1 MLTRLEELRIL
12 YRLLGEAR
20 DMLMA
25 KPWLV
30 AVWQDVA
37 GPPFGHLSALR
48 FLLQSR
54 VLPDHRVS
62 EGCLAYPYTAFQT
75 WYLQDKS
82 DQGRKLLVDVVLV
95 EADFRQAADPRS
107 PLQEGFPPPSI
118 YLIPS
123 LEPWTPHV
131 VTYYL
136 LLNISATI
144 FHDYRPVK
152 EKLKCF
158 PSPFHLSTDVQS
170 LVEDIWHLDHGN
182 HEERVECLQQ
192 AQQQAS
198 AALRP
203 LLDALWAPA
212 VRPLLQCQP
221 PLALRSPDH
230 LQVAFE
236 PEQMTL
242 QLDVLL
248 ANCRVIDAV
257 ELVHWHGHLTS
268 QEQLLGC
275 VMALTRKLNVWEA
288 RDQLELIL
296 QVPLSAA
303 DKEQLVNFCKLVD
316 KTCMYHVVLHLLQS
330 GHSHAALPLTGCLQ
344 ELFREAKTQRSHL
357 PEVRRKVSV
366 TVANLQSFVWSM
378 PLPASQLN
386 AAPRRRDQSRAPV
399 QYLGPVLRKGNTAC
413 VTTQITSLRVAI
425 YVVEASKPPAM
436 PSAHDRVA
444 QSELYV
450 SMYTPAVGHYTP
462 QSRLEGDAASML
474 CTPHV
479 ILWEGHSRQTTYATQ
494 PSKSVLASIL
504 KRRPVDLPSV
514 VASPVLPR
522 GSGEE
527 HAGACLTPT
536 ELGEDFQLIPADP
549 SDQRLRFV
557 ISDSN
562 SSQATHELDSTA
574 QSLGGSSLLSPPVEQ
589 GGRSKETEITS
600 DRSSL
605 FVTPTDSASTTLAL
619 ICKTALRGHFALH
632 SRLLS
637 SLVPICS
644 ILPVWSLLPV
654 PRPEVPT
661 GMQLGTRHQ
670 NLDPVRHLPSNARP
684 CCQSSRFKR
693 LPGACTRPLQPFLLL
708 PGLLSQKPKSH
719 CLSQR
724 LQLQYQALQI
734 VRRRRMKRT

>member
-1 MLTRLEELRIL
+1 MLTRIQELRIL

-25 KPWLV
+25 NPWLM

-37 GPPFGHLSALR
+37 GPLFGHLSALR
-48 FLLQSR
+48 FLLQSK

-62 EGCLAYPYTAFQT
+62 EGCLAYRYTAFQT
-75 WYLQDKS
+75 WCRQDNS
-82 DQGRKLLVDVVLV
+82 DQGRKLDVVLV
-95 EADFRQAADPRS
+95 EADLRDAADPRS
-107 PLQEGFPPPSI
+107 PLREGYPPPSI

-131 VTYYL
+131 ATYYFL
-136 LLNISATI
+136 LHISATI

-152 EKLKCF
+152 EKLKRF
-158 PSPFHLSTDVQS
+158 PSP
-170 LVEDIWHLDHGN
+170 
-182 HEERVECLQQ
+182 
-192 AQQQAS
+192 
-198 AALRP
+198 
-203 LLDALWAPA
+203 
-212 VRPLLQCQP
+212 RPLLQCQP
-221 PLALRSPDH
+221 PLALRCPDN
-230 LQVAFE
+230 LQVAFA
-236 PEQMTL
+236 PEQRTL

-257 ELVHWHGHLTS
+257 ELVHWHGHLS
-268 QEQLLGC
+268 IQEQLLGC

-296 QVPLSAA
+296 QVPVSAA
-303 DKEQLVNFCKLVD
+303 DKEQLINFCKLVD
-316 KTCMYHVVLHLLQS
+316 PTSMYHVVLHFLQS
-330 GHSHAALPLTGCLQ
+330 GHSHATLPLTGCLQ

-399 QYLGPVLRKGNTAC
+399 QYLGPVLRKDTTAC
-413 VTTQITSLRVAI
+413 VTTQIASLRVTVYA
-425 YVVEASKPPAM
+425 VEASKPPAM
-436 PSAHDRVA
+436 PAAHDRVA

-462 QSRLEGDAASML
+462 QSRLEEDAASML
-474 CTPHV
+474 CTPYV

-504 KRRPVDLPSV
+504 KRRPVDLPPV

-557 ISDSN
+557 ISDSK

-574 QSLGGSSLLSPPVEQ
+574 QSPGDSSLLSPPVEQ

-600 DRSSL
+600 DRPSL
-605 FVTPTDSASTTLAL
+605 FVTPTDSVSTTLAL
-619 ICKTALRGHFALH
+619 ICKTALRDHFALN

-644 ILPVWSLLPV
+644 TLPVWSLLPV

-670 NLDPVRHLPSNARP
+670 DLDPVRHLPSNARP

>member
-37 GPPFGHLSALR
+37 GPPFGHLSALC

-95 EADFRQAADPRS
+95 EADLRDAADLRS
-107 PLQEGFPPPSI
+107 PLREGYPPPSI

-136 LLNISATI
+136 LLHISATI

-198 AALRP
+198 AALRL
-203 LLDALWAPA
+203 LLDVLWAPD
-212 VRPLLQCQP
+212 VRPLLPCQP
-221 PLALRSPDH
+221 PLALRCPDH
-230 LQVAFE
+230 LQVAFA

-257 ELVHWHGHLTS
+257 ELVHWHGHLSS

-275 VMALTRKLNVWEA
+275 VMALTRKLNVWAA

-316 KTCMYHVVLHLLQS
+316 PTCRYHVGLYFLQS

-344 ELFREAKTQRSHL
+344 KLFREANTQRSHL
-357 PEVRRKVSV
+357 PEVRRKP
-366 TVANLQSFVWSM
+366 TPEQPGPNLQHPSSLEPAPSTQTRSTNRDAVGNKAPGPGSGQTSSLERKALLAEFPIQVAARRLHSPTAAISAVAGPAQPEAKESLSQPAPAAAVPSLADSAETSDEEDLDGT
-378 PLPASQLN
+378 PLMDSYEDTVPESRN
-386 AAPRRRDQSRAPV
+386 RPRCPLHGADLSRGSV
-399 QYLGPVLRKGNTAC
+399 
-413 VTTQITSLRVAI
+413 VTTPEYEKAVPRLAAAGALVGTTPFSTSHVG
-425 YVVEASKPPAM
+425 
-436 PSAHDRVA
+436 
-444 QSELYV
+444 
-450 SMYTPAVGHYTP
+450 TPNVRTSDVLHTSVP
-462 QSRLEGDAASML
+462 K
-474 CTPHV
+474 T
-479 ILWEGHSRQTTYATQ
+479 
-494 PSKSVLASIL
+494 SVL
-504 KRRPVDLPSV
+504 
-514 VASPVLPR
+514 
-522 GSGEE
+522 
-527 HAGACLTPT
+527 
-536 ELGEDFQLIPADP
+536 QY
-549 SDQRLRFV
+549 
-557 ISDSN
+557 
-562 SSQATHELDSTA
+562 
-574 QSLGGSSLLSPPVEQ
+574 
-589 GGRSKETEITS
+589 
-600 DRSSL
+600 
-605 FVTPTDSASTTLAL
+605 SALNTLAL
-619 ICKTALRGHFALH
+619 H
-632 SRLLS
+632 
-637 SLVPICS
+637 
-644 ILPVWSLLPV
+644 
-654 PRPEVPT
+654 
-661 GMQLGTRHQ
+661 
-670 NLDPVRHLPSNARP
+670 
-684 CCQSSRFKR
+684 
-693 LPGACTRPLQPFLLL
+693 
-708 PGLLSQKPKSH
+708 
-719 CLSQR
+719 
-724 LQLQYQALQI
+724 I
-734 VRRRRMKRT
+734 VRRLSNDVLCPVEEGDLSP